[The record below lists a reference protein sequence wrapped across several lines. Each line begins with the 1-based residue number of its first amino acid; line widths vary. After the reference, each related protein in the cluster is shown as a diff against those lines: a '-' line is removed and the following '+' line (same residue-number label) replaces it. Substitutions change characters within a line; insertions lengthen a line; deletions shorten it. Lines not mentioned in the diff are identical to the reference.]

1 MNMECSATE
10 LTEFTVVYGC
20 ILKSRVWTGVMQM
33 LLRKDSITLTWYK
46 HAG

>member
-10 LTEFTVVYGC
+10 LTEFTVKMVA
-20 ILKSRVWTGVMQM
+20 LWTGVMQM

-46 HAG
+46 HA